1 MNDGRAVGP
10 RSVGPGTR
18 RWLFVGAAAMIAPLG
33 GCRGALDAGGPS
45 GDPPVARDAAEPVL
59 ASPNELAR
67 SPERYDHRKV
77 RVYGFCSMT
86 FEGTAIYAS
95 PEDYR
100 AAKTREAIW
109 LDVDLTEGLRGMHER
124 KVMVEGVF
132 DKTLRGHLQLYGGA
146 LHVERLEPWDDRVEN
161 GATRRAP

>member
-1 MNDGRAVGP
+1 
-10 RSVGPGTR
+10 
-18 RWLFVGAAAMIAPLG
+18 
-33 GCRGALDAGGPS
+33 
-45 GDPPVARDAAEPVL
+45 
-59 ASPNELAR
+59 
-67 SPERYDHRKV
+67 
-77 RVYGFCSMT
+77 MT